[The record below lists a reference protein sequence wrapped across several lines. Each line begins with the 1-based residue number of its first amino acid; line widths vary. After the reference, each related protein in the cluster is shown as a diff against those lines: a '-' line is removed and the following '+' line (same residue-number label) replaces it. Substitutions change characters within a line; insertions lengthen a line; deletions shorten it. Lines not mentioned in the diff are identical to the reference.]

1 MSAPKSAGGSSRFP
15 VAQTNPPMAGGF
27 GAVVALSP
35 DGADG
40 SDFEEPVGATTGA
53 ARPST
58 ELPLAAATRGQGG
71 RACAAGNLGPEGPA
85 PDAAIGRGV
94 GVGGSLRTLVGGRK
108 TQPERLPVTP
118 MKRWG
123 RFFAAGRLGS
133 ERRPPAF
140 GATSTTKSDLA
151 ARSTV
156 VPSAVVSGPRQRRD
170 NAELAP

>member
-71 RACAAGNLGPEGPA
+71 RACAAGNLGPEGPDPTLRLVVA
-85 PDAAIGRGV
+85 SALGAAFGRLWGA
-94 GVGGSLRTLVGGRK
+94 K

-133 ERRPPAF
+133 ERRPPTF